1 MKVAPPHARGGAVMV
16 QAMTFSIVFQI
27 AATRGRTTVRAAE
40 QGLSLSDY
48 ILRELEAT
56 VAQPTLP
63 ELLDWLREQPKA
75 DIDFDAAAFIRA
87 RRGPLP

>member
-1 MKVAPPHARGGAVMV
+1 MSKMIQVRNVPDELH
-16 QAMTFSIVFQI
+16 
-27 AATRGRTTVRAAE
+27 RTLKIRAAE

-56 VAQPTLP
+56 AAQPSNA
-63 ELLDWLREQPKA
+63 ELLDWLAKQPKA

-87 RRGPLP
+87 HRGPLP

>member
-1 MKVAPPHARGGAVMV
+1 MLTTWLNVLHMSKMIQVRNVPDDLH
-16 QAMTFSIVFQI
+16 
-27 AATRGRTTVRAAE
+27 RTLKVRAAE

-63 ELLDWLREQPKA
+63 ELMDWLREQPKA